1 MMDVY
6 RQQFNFADVCRHAD
20 RYNTTAIKRL
30 QSRFSDPSIDI
41 RRITVDGKPF
51 WSIIRWRHPKLVLGK
66 NYQPNLGIQDLAMV
80 VYRWADANGNPRELT
95 DGDLHRMMYL
105 PEDAAS
111 RSIAASQREQQEAEK
126 TLAREADAYAREVAP
141 HLTPKS
147 YQTHWMVDENER
159 RIAAGEA

>member
-1 MMDVY
+1 
-6 RQQFNFADVCRHAD
+6 
-20 RYNTTAIKRL
+20 
-30 QSRFSDPSIDI
+30 
-41 RRITVDGKPF
+41 
-51 WSIIRWRHPKLVLGK
+51 
-66 NYQPNLGIQDLAMV
+66 
-80 VYRWADANGNPRELT
+80 
-95 DGDLHRMMYL
+95 MMYL